1 MNSFSLSFK
10 RNRILFVTY
19 EFLSKLEMRGNF
31 LIVIDDD
38 SDKIIE
44 FRKKL
49 WKVREKYF
57 REIFYIFSNRIIDV
71 ISQFSESDNLQ
82 SRLVLC
88 LSKDLS
94 LEKLK

>member
-1 MNSFSLSFK
+1 
-10 RNRILFVTY
+10 
-19 EFLSKLEMRGNF
+19 MRGNF